1 PPPPQL
7 PTHPEMDPTKDEEA
21 AWALVEAEERNVP
34 PEEIEWAPIAIPI
47 DEVDIIPDYFIPPD
61 KAKGKE

>member
-1 PPPPQL
+1 
-7 PTHPEMDPTKDEEA
+7 MDPTKDEEA